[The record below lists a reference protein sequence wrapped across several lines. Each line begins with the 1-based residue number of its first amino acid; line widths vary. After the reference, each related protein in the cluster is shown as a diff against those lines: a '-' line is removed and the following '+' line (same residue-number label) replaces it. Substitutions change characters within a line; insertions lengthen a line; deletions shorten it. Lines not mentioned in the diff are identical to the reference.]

1 MNDRPNKPD
10 AQKEDEMSGGNFELR
25 LYRLEQAFDS
35 ERLPYRMQAVEIGL
49 AQIQGEVV
57 AVKEIA
63 RGIGTKLDS
72 GMRELAME
80 QTRNQSFMRGVLWIG
95 GIAISI
101 LSPLVIMVA
110 QQLLKQA
117 S

>member
-1 MNDRPNKPD
+1 MTDHPNKPD
-10 AQKEDEMSGGNFELR
+10 PQRDEDMSGGNFELR
-25 LYRLEQAFDS
+25 LYRLEQAFDG

-72 GMRELAME
+72 GMRELALE

-95 GIAISI
+95 GIAISV
-101 LSPLVIMVA
+101 LSPLVIMLV
-110 QQLLKQA
+110 QQLLKQV